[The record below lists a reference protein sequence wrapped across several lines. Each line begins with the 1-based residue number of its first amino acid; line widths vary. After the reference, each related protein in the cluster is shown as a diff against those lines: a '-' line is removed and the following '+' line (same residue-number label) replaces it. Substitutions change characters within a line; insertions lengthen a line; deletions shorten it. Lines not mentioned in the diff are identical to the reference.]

1 MQRLHAQLIS
11 HAEPGFDKSQK
22 QMAAFRKQRSAGAG
36 RIVKLSRR
44 ENAESLRCYLASAA
58 KRV

>member
-22 QMAAFRKQRSAGAG
+22 QMAAFKKRRAAGAAPHV
-36 RIVKLSRR
+36 R
-44 ENAESLRCYLASAA
+44 
-58 KRV
+58 

>member
-22 QMAAFRKQRSAGAG
+22 QMAAFRKQRSAGAAAHG
-36 RIVKLSRR
+36 RRGADWK
-44 ENAESLRCYLASAA
+44 A
-58 KRV
+58 KPPEKR